1 MVFGRRV
8 HRAGISYSL
17 LVVHL
22 YSSLAKWN
30 NTLFSPIHSSNRRR
44 RSACM
49 YVYIGNFGSHR
60 VVCCCVR
67 ESLAIPSRRWRSRV
81 DCRAVRIH
89 TNTAVNIDVRVLS
102 RSKHSRLPR
111 RELRDRSERQRT
123 SGWDASRPLCPVC
136 MHVRCWL
143 GCECWCGF
151 GVAAALTYV
160 RRSSQLLNDMLLL
173 PCIAAVSIFAMRLTA
188 AACSALL

>member
-67 ESLAIPSRRWRSRV
+67 ESLAMPSRRWRSRV

-111 RELRDRSERQRT
+111 RELRDRSERRRT
-123 SGWDASRPLCPVC
+123 SGWDVSRPLYPVC

-143 GCECWCGF
+143 GCECWCGL
-151 GVAAALTYV
+151 GVGSCSYLCSTFEPT
-160 RRSSQLLNDMLLL
+160 SQ
-173 PCIAAVSIFAMRLTA
+173 
-188 AACSALL
+188 